1 MDIDKKTLRWRFL
14 LPLYLSNV
22 AVGICLTVTM
32 FFIPLYVRRTFAH
45 TNLLTIASIV
55 AIPSGAMFVAS
66 NFWGA
71 LADYTKK
78 LKPYLLIGLA
88 GYGGCL
94 YALSASHTTT
104 SVVLVA
110 TVSSLF
116 FAALRPISQSYVT
129 LLRETE
135 KGRAIGDLMAYQ
147 SLGWL
152 IGGIAGGYLFE
163 PVSGAPVKSILVG
176 GALFGAFVLIL
187 VAALLK
193 PLVVSRGS
201 QHEATPGAGNETS
214 GAGSATSGAG
224 NATSGGTSPATSD
237 KTSGA
242 SAGTSNETRSWLH
255 GMTSDLRALYGSKA
269 LVATCILAALCSG
282 GVWVF
287 FGNFS
292 VFLTEYVKAST
303 TLLGWAMALSTLLGM
318 FAFGPSGRLVDRV
331 GPIRVLTLAVIFY
344 AIVYGLVSLTKD
356 PILITVC
363 FCVPIYPLFNV
374 SVITLTSEL
383 SGKSTRAGGLGVL
396 AGVLAFALA
405 AGTLV
410 GGAIADHVG
419 LGVLPRCTF
428 GFEIACLVAT
438 FASVRLFKVLTINVG
453 RRGFGSP
460 TGTA

>member
-1 MDIDKKTLRWRFL
+1 MQIDKKTLRWRFL
-14 LPLYLSNV
+14 VPLYLSSV
-22 AVGICLTVTM
+22 AEGMCLTVTM

-45 TNLLTIASIV
+45 TSLLAIASIV

-71 LADYTKK
+71 LADYTRK
-78 LKPYLLIGLA
+78 LKPYLLVGLA

-104 SVVLVA
+104 SVVLAA
-110 TVSSLF
+110 TISSLF
-116 FAALRPISQSYVT
+116 FAALRPISQCYVT
-129 LLRETE
+129 LLREGE
-135 KGRAIGDLMAYQ
+135 KGRAIGDLMAFQ

-163 PVSGAPVKSILVG
+163 PMTGVPVKSILVG

-187 VAALLK
+187 VAVLLK
-193 PLVVSRGS
+193 PLAVNQVPH
-201 QHEATPGAGNETS
+201 QET
-214 GAGSATSGAG
+214 G
-224 NATSGGTSPATSD
+224 
-237 KTSGA
+237 
-242 SAGTSNETRSWLH
+242 SWLH
-255 GMTSDLRALYGSKA
+255 GMTADLRALYGSRA
-269 LVATCILAALCSG
+269 LVATCILAGLCSG

-292 VFLTEYVKAST
+292 VFLTEYAKAST

-318 FAFGPSGRLVDRV
+318 FTFGPSGRFVDRV
-331 GPIRVLTLAVIFY
+331 GPIRVLTLAVASY

-356 PILITVC
+356 PIFITIC

-374 SVITLTSEL
+374 SAITLTSEL

-410 GGAIADHVG
+410 GGAIADYVG
-419 LGVLPRCTF
+419 LAVLPRCTF
-428 GFEIACLVAT
+428 GIEIACLAAA
-438 FASVRLFKVLTINVG
+438 FASVRLFKVLPINIG
-453 RRGFGSP
+453 RRGFGSVAE
-460 TGTA
+460 TA

>member
-1 MDIDKKTLRWRFL
+1 MEMDRKTLRWRFL

-22 AVGICLTVTM
+22 AEGICLTVTM
-32 FFIPLYVRRTFAH
+32 FFIPLHVRRTFGH
-45 TNLLTIASIV
+45 TSLLTIASIV
-55 AIPSGAMFVAS
+55 ALPSGAMFIAS

-94 YALSASHTTT
+94 YALSASHTTVE
-104 SVVLVA
+104 VVLVA
-110 TVSSLF
+110 TISSLF
-116 FAALRPISQSYVT
+116 FAALRPISLSYVT

-152 IGGIAGGYLFE
+152 VGGIAGGYLFE
-163 PVSGAPVKSILVG
+163 PVTGAPVKSILVG
-176 GALFGAFVLIL
+176 GAIFGASVLAL
-187 VAALLK
+187 VAALLR
-193 PLVVSRGS
+193 PLAAGRSAPPNAAKGTADACGADATTGCAANGLTGDIATDEDAARGDAADGCAVNPRD
-201 QHEATPGAGNETS
+201 HDTH
-214 GAGSATSGAG
+214 
-224 NATSGGTSPATSD
+224 
-237 KTSGA
+237 
-242 SAGTSNETRSWLH
+242 SWFQ
-255 GMTSDLRALYGSKA
+255 GMTADLRMLYSSRA
-269 LVATCILAALCSG
+269 LVATCILAGLCSG

-292 VFLTEYVKAST
+292 VFLTEHIKAST

-318 FAFGPSGRLVDRV
+318 FTFGPSGRLVDRM
-331 GPIRVLTLAVIFY
+331 GPMRVLIIAVVSY
-344 AIVYGLVSLTKD
+344 AIVYGLVSLTGN
-356 PILITVC
+356 PILITVY

-383 SGKSTRAGGLGVL
+383 SGKSTRTGGLGVL

-410 GGAIADHVG
+410 GGAIADNFG
-419 LGVLPRCTF
+419 LAVLPRCTF
-428 GFEIACLVAT
+428 GLEIACLVAIL
-438 FASVRLFKVLTINVG
+438 ASVKLFRVLTINAG
-453 RRGFGSP
+453 RRGFVV
-460 TGTA
+460 